1 MHKREG
7 RWYDLKKIAQKM
19 QSNIKIEDPFVN
31 ILATSSNPQ
40 LKINPPPKM
49 IPSQLLCICECNE
62 SEKGIW
68 SFFCFFQKVDFIY
81 GYKKA

>member
-1 MHKREG
+1 
-7 RWYDLKKIAQKM
+7 M

-31 ILATSSNPQ
+31 ILATSSDPQ
-40 LKINPPPKM
+40 LKINPPPKK

-68 SFFCFFQKVDFIY
+68 SFFVFF
-81 GYKKA
+81 KKLILFMVTKKLKI